1 MVQSYIDRCK
11 EVNDH
16 LNAIVENRFDDS
28 LKEARQIDIE
38 IKSGVRTVEQMERET
53 PILGI
58 PITVKESIAV
68 KGMSNQGGRKFKPKL
83 VATEDAPIVKNIKKH
98 GGIILLVSNTPE
110 LCLCW
115 ETYNKVTGRTNNPYN
130 LKNTPGGS
138 SGGESS
144 LLGSGASLLGLGSDV
159 AGSCRL
165 PAMFTG
171 VWGHKP
177 TPYVVSPL
185 GHTPGCVDRDWG
197 TFFTT
202 APMCRYAKD
211 IPLLLECMRDK
222 DGPKVNLTQ
231 EVNLDKINFFFMDS
245 DCSGLTQVL
254 FYAFNAQILILTVS
268 IF

>member
-1 MVQSYIDRCK
+1 M
-11 EVNDH
+11 
-16 LNAIVENRFDDS
+16 NAIVENRFEES
-28 LKEARQIDIE
+28 LAEARQIDLE
-38 IKSGVRTVEQMERET
+38 IKSGVRTVEQMEKET
-53 PILGI
+53 PLLGI
-58 PITVKESIAV
+58 PITVKESIGV
-68 KGMSNQGGRKFKPKL
+68 KGMSNQGGRKFKTKL
-83 VATEDAPIVKNIKKH
+83 VAAEDAPIVKNVKKH
-98 GGIILLVSNTPE
+98 GAIILLVSNTPE

-130 LKNTPGGS
+130 LRSTPGGS

-177 TPYVVSPL
+177 SPHVVSPL
-185 GHTPGCVDRDWG
+185 GHMPGSSDPNWG
-197 TFFTT
+197 YFFTT

-211 IPLLLECMRDK
+211 ISLLLECMRDK
-222 DGPKVNLTQ
+222 DGPKVDLLQ
-231 EVNLDKINFFFMDS
+231 EVDLEKINFFFMDS

-254 FYAFNAQILILTVS
+254 ILIHLKA
-268 IF
+268 